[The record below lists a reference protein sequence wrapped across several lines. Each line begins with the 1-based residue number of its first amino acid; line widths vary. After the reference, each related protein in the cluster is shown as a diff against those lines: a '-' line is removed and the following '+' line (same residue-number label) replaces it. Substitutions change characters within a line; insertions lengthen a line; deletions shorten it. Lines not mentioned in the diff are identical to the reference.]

1 MFLRT
6 RRLHKHHRTLSE
18 ENEPQDGKFFHR
30 GRWLRRNTGNLEKL
44 AAFVASDSGVVVS
57 AVFNLGYR
65 EWSANFMY
73 GATRFGGIKEILMFT
88 FDEESLLSCLTLGY
102 ACYNGK
108 LFFPEDPGL
117 QKEASY
123 ADGKWF
129 QVSAESNVLSG
140 YLGASHLY
148 IGKIN

>member
-1 MFLRT
+1 
-6 RRLHKHHRTLSE
+6 
-18 ENEPQDGKFFHR
+18 
-30 GRWLRRNTGNLEKL
+30 
-44 AAFVASDSGVVVS
+44 
-57 AVFNLGYR
+57 
-65 EWSANFMY
+65 
-73 GATRFGGIKEILMFT
+73 MFT